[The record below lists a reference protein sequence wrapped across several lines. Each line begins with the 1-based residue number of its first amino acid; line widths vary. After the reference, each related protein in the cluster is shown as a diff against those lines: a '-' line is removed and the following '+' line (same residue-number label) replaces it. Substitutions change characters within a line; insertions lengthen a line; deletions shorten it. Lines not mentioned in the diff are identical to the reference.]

1 MMELRSGRVLNGK
14 NLSSD
19 EIIQECKMFFKFLFY
34 EFSEN
39 FAYKV
44 RIEDTE
50 RILGKRPTVTELLQW
65 EKNRAFWIGSFNRVL
80 CYMRREVPFLAL
92 LSAFEYFMKYECN
105 LYQKNC
111 QGSKIKSIVKRYL
124 YELYSNINCLQMIQV
139 MPETELIKSHAFWL
153 SEQKLYLRKLAS
165 LLVSFNVNPFYTN
178 PPNYSISWED
188 GFNHAQ
194 SQCCFISV
202 LEDGKTVIKLPTVEC
217 YFDMYTGEKTC
228 IYHYKVL
235 KTEETFTSPES
246 DIRKAVLL
254 HKRCCEQNS
263 WF

>member
-92 LSAFEYFMKYECN
+92 LSAFEYFMKYVYN
-105 LYQKNC
+105 LDQKNC
-111 QGSKIKSIVKRYL
+111 QWSKIKSIVKRYL

-139 MPETELIKSHAFWL
+139 MQETELIKSHAFSL

-178 PPNYSISWED
+178 PPNYRISWE
-188 GFNHAQ
+188 GAFNYAQ
-194 SQCCFISV
+194 LQCCFISV
-202 LEDGKTVIKLPTVEC
+202 LDDGKTVVRLPTVDC
-217 YFDMYTGEKTC
+217 YFSLHAGKETRF
-228 IYHYKVL
+228 YHYKFL
-235 KTEETFTSPES
+235 KTEETFTSPEI

-254 HKRCCEQNS
+254 HMRCCGQNN
-263 WF
+263 